1 MPKTKTYDQSFG
13 RPLLILCNV
22 VIMAAA
28 ILFAAVYS
36 TRMQAQQEQMELDAF
51 CTTMESMKQVSA
63 NYLDAER
70 RYAEDWA
77 AYMEAQDMSED
88 EALAYI
94 RASNTQDDRAA
105 NLVDMDT
112 YKARSSLIHSDGTD
126 SVSAYEQF
134 ATQGWEL
141 FVEIMQRMYSGQK
154 TVLGRYRIQ
163 ETQNMVISVG
173 TRVNLRQPDGSHKG
187 YLLLR
192 VIPVDSMKKIW
203 IFPLEYSAAEVGLI
217 TTGCDYVLPS
227 ASMRSEN
234 FLEFIRA
241 YNYADDYNG
250 ADQLLTRLAQTD
262 SGLMEYKNAR
272 GEDCYWYYSRLDG
285 SGELDILGC
294 IPKAQLGSRKTDWSI
309 VVAVLGVLVLL
320 VLLDGAHIMGINR
333 RLREAA
339 KLAEQASE
347 AKTQFLSSM
356 SHDIRTPLNA
366 VLGMTELAKTHMD
379 DPAYVQDCL
388 QKITISGNHLLT
400 LVNDVLEISKIESG
414 KTVLNPE
421 PFALEELVAGME
433 DIVRAQAGLRGVEFT
448 LNVHDIAQPFL
459 VGDKLRLSQIYL
471 NLLTNAVKYTAPGGS
486 VRLEISEHAALDGRV
501 ELQCIVADNGMGMS
515 EEFQRI
521 MYDSFARAQD
531 SRIDKTQGTGLGLAI
546 AKRLLD
552 LMGGKI
558 QCESALGK
566 GTVFT
571 VEVPLQAAL
580 PNAVSPRQETLPG
593 QLPGHTAL
601 EKLHILVAE
610 DNDLNWEIIAAM
622 LESCGIRCTRAVDG
636 RECVDMLEAAAPGS
650 YDMVLMDIQM
660 PRLNGRDAT
669 RLLRRSSRADLRTL
683 PIAAMTA
690 DAFAED
696 VQACLD
702 AGMDAHLAK
711 PVDIQKVLAVISRL
725 CGTEDKTV

>member
-1 MPKTKTYDQSFG
+1 MQETKTQKQKENLP
-13 RPLLILCNV
+13 RTVLILCNV
-22 VIMAAA
+22 VLMTAA
-28 ILFAAVYS
+28 ILFAVIYS
-36 TRMQAQQEQMELDAF
+36 NRMRKNQEQMELDAF
-51 CTTMESMKQVSA
+51 CTTVESMKQVSA

-70 RYAEDWA
+70 KCATDWA
-77 AYMEAQDMSED
+77 AYIEAQDMTED

-94 RASNTQDDRAA
+94 RTANTQEDRSA
-105 NLVDMDT
+105 NIVDMDT
-112 YKARSSLIHSDGTD
+112 YAARSSLIRTDGTD
-126 SVSAYEQF
+126 TVSVYQWFEENN
-134 ATQGWEL
+134 WNL
-141 FVEIMQRMYSGQK
+141 FLDIMQRMFNGQD
-154 TVLGRYRIQ
+154 TVLGRYRIR
-163 ETQNMVISVG
+163 ETQYMVISVG
-173 TRVNLRQPDGSHKG
+173 TRVRLREADGSHKD

-203 IFPLEYSAAEVGLI
+203 IFPLEYAEAEIGLI
-217 TTGCDYVLPS
+217 TVYGDYVLPS
-227 ASMRSEN
+227 TSMRSEN

-250 ADQLLTRLAQTD
+250 ADAVLDQLAGNE
-262 SGLMEYKNAR
+262 SGMMEYKNAK

-285 SGELDILGC
+285 GEQLDILGC
-294 IPKAQLGSRKTDWSI
+294 IPKSSLARQNTDWSI
-309 VVAVLGVLVLL
+309 VMVVLGVLALL

-366 VLGMTELAKTHMD
+366 VLGMTALAKGRVD
-379 DPAYVQDCL
+379 DPAYVQGCL
-388 QKITISGNHLLT
+388 DKITVSGNHLLT
-400 LVNDVLEISKIESG
+400 LINDVLEISKIESG

-421 PFALEELVAGME
+421 PFALESLVVSME
-433 DIVRAQAGLRGVEFT
+433 DIVRAQADLRGVDFT
-448 LNVHDIAQPFL
+448 LEVHDIAQPFL

-471 NLLTNAVKYTAPGGS
+471 NLLTNAVKYTQPGGS
-486 VRLEISEHAALDGRV
+486 VRLEVSEHAALDGGV
-501 ELQCIVADNGMGMS
+501 ELVCVVADTGMGMS
-515 EEFQRI
+515 EEFQQS
-521 MYDSFARAQD
+521 MYDSFSRAED

-552 LMGGKI
+552 LMGGSI

-571 VEVPLQAAL
+571 VTVPLHAAPPEQAKAL
-580 PNAVSPRQETLPG
+580 KAAVPG
-593 QLPGHTAL
+593 QVPGVAAL
-601 EKLHILVAE
+601 EKLHLLVAE
-610 DNDLNWEIIAAM
+610 DNDLNWEIISAM
-622 LESCGIRCTRAVDG
+622 LESYGIRCTRAVDG

-650 YDMVLMDIQM
+650 YDMVLMDVQM
-660 PRLNGRDAT
+660 PRLNGREAAC
-669 RLLRRSSRADLRTL
+669 LLRTSARADLHTI

-725 CGTEDKTV
+725 CRTDGK